1 MTFTITT
8 QPYYDS
14 YTQCYKN
21 ILLINIIPNGPLR
34 LFVRRMKFPRLSTL
48 HGYRSSI
55 GCNNIAPCGFVLH
68 KFGFCNDEQNIGYNA
83 NIGYN
88 NYDSGCNLMTP
99 NDVPELITFLL
110 SHGYQIET
118 QITNMLNQSEVKLTN
133 QRTVLSATYYGQNQ
147 PQIVYTR

>member
-8 QPYYDS
+8 RPYYDPYS
-14 YTQCYKN
+14 QCYKN

-34 LFVRRMKFPRLSTL
+34 LFVRRIKFPRLSTL
-48 HGYRSSI
+48 HRNGL
-55 GCNNIAPCGFVLH
+55 GQGNCDNIANCGFVLH
-68 KFGFCNDEQNIGYNA
+68 KFGFCNDGQ

-99 NDVPELITFLL
+99 NDIPDLITFLL

-147 PQIVYTR
+147 PGVVYTR